1 MNQKQIE
8 NRTLIVTIFFNAIIA
23 ASGIFVY
30 FLTDLQTLFLDGFFS
45 LIALVSTVMA
55 IIISKVSK
63 RKTKYYPHGLYF
75 LEPLYAVFK
84 SVLMIVLMVVAL
96 VTASQVAY
104 DYFAYGKG
112 EVMNTAPLPAYA
124 VLMAVLCLGLGLFNR
139 SQYLKTNKTSTI
151 LRAEYQ
157 TNIID
162 GLQSVVIGIAIVLL
176 KFVPVDSALGFLHYT
191 GDFFIALLVIIAS
204 IKEPVLLFFDAF
216 RELTGGVTKD
226 KKIISVVKEAT
237 NLEENQFEVYKV
249 GMKIRVCIP
258 AISVEQKDLEKKQ
271 KMLVILQETYE
282 CSEIEYIG

>member
-8 NRTLIVTIFFNAIIA
+8 NRVLIVTIFFNAIIA

>member
-8 NRTLIVTIFFNAIIA
+8 NRALGVTIFVNAIIA
-23 ASGIFVY
+23 VSGIVVY

-45 LIALVSTVMA
+45 LIALVSTIMA
-55 IIISKVSK
+55 MLISKLSK
-63 RKTKYYPHGLYF
+63 KETKYYPNGLYF

-84 SVLMIVLMVVAL
+84 SALMVVLMIVAL
-96 VTASQVAY
+96 VTASGVAY
-104 DYFAYGKG
+104 NYFVYGEG
-112 EVMNTAPLPAYA
+112 QVMNTAPLPAYA

-162 GLQSVVIGIAIVLL
+162 GLQSIVIGVAIVLL
-176 KFVPVDSALGFLHYT
+176 KFVPIKSAIGFLHYT

-226 KKIISVVKEAT
+226 KKIVSIVRDVT
-237 NLEENQFEVYKV
+237 GLEENQFDIYKV
-249 GMKIRVCIP
+249 GMQIKVCIQYDKCSED
-258 AISVEQKDLEKKQ
+258 ILENKVYMQEQLQ
-271 KMLVILQETYE
+271 KTYE
-282 CSEIEYIG
+282 NAVIECIW

>member
-258 AISVEQKDLEKKQ
+258 AISVEKKDLEKKQ

>member
-8 NRTLIVTIFFNAIIA
+8 NRALGVTIFVNAIIA
-23 ASGIFVY
+23 ISGIVVY

-45 LIALVSTVMA
+45 LIALVSTIMA
-55 IIISKVSK
+55 MLISKLSK
-63 RKTKYYPHGLYF
+63 KETKYYPNGLYF

-84 SVLMIVLMVVAL
+84 SVLMVVLMIVAL
-96 VTASQVAY
+96 VTASGVAY
-104 DYFAYGKG
+104 NYFVYGKG
-112 EVMNTAPLPAYA
+112 QVMNTAPLPAYA
-124 VLMAVLCLGLGLFNR
+124 ILMAVLCLGLGLFNR

-162 GLQSVVIGIAIVLL
+162 GLQSIVIGVAIVLL
-176 KFVPVDSALGFLHYT
+176 KLVPLNSALGFLHYT

-226 KKIISVVKEAT
+226 KKIVSIVRDVT
-237 NLEENQFEVYKV
+237 GLEENQFEIYKV
-249 GMKIRVCIP
+249 GMRIKVCIQYDKCSED
-258 AISVEQKDLEKKQ
+258 ILENKVYMQEQLQ
-271 KMLVILQETYE
+271 KTYE
-282 CSEIEYIG
+282 NAVIECVW

>member
-23 ASGIFVY
+23 AFGIFVY